1 MARRKK
7 TTAAPQADKEELLKK
22 ALVPE
27 DEQPYKVPSNWCWV
41 RTNIL
46 TELHRGVAYAKTD
59 VSSTKGADDCL
70 ILRGGN
76 ILEGAI
82 QTLREDNVYI
92 NKHLVRE
99 NQFIQMFDTIIVA
112 STASDKVIGRA
123 GIVANDFSDVAFGAF
138 LLLARPK
145 QRYIKK
151 FVSLYFQTSL
161 YRKTIKES
169 VAGTNI
175 YNIRLEYISE
185 LPFPIPPLPEQQRI
199 VERIESLFSK
209 LDAAKERIQNA
220 LDGCELRK
228 AAILKKAFNG
238 ELTEKWRKEHGEDL
252 KSWSDRTLKEC
263 GTWHGGGTPST
274 SHPEYWENGK
284 ILWITSKDMKSD
296 LIEDT
301 IKHINMLG
309 IENSAVKYNT
319 QPSVLF
325 VTRSGILRRTL
336 PISMV
341 KKPFTVNQDLKVL
354 TPSDINLEYL
364 FWACKDNEHKM
375 LEKCM
380 KTGITVENI
389 NTDKLMEYTIPIA
402 PILEQLEIVQI
413 INNLLEKESK
423 VKEAAEQALRQIEYI
438 KKSILAKA
446 FRGELGTNDPQEES
460 SLELLKQIIETGN
473 S

>member
-7 TTAAPQADKEELLKK
+7 TASMPQADKEKLLKK
-22 ALVPE
+22 AIVSE
-27 DEQPYKVPSNWCWV
+27 DEQPYKVPGNWCWTYIKGFAECLDSFRQPV
-41 RTNIL
+41 NTRERSLRSGDIPYYGATGQVGWID
-46 TELHRGVAYAKTD
+46 AYLID
-59 VSSTKGADDCL
+59 SHVVLLGEDGAPFLDFFKNKAYIIEGKSWVNNHAH
-70 ILRGGN
+70 ILRSYFGKIGN
-76 ILEGAI
+76 
-82 QTLREDNVYI
+82 
-92 NKHLVRE
+92 
-99 NQFIQMFDTIIVA
+99 
-112 STASDKVIGRA
+112 
-123 GIVANDFSDVAFGAF
+123 AF
-138 LLLARPK
+138 LMHYLNVFDYSK
-145 QRYIKK
+145 YVKG
-151 FVSLYFQTSL
+151 ST
-161 YRKTIKES
+161 
-169 VAGTNI
+169 
-175 YNIRLEYISE
+175 RLKLTQSSMNEIPVP
-185 LPFPIPPLPEQQRI
+185 LPPLQEQQRI

-380 KTGITVENI
+380 KTGTTVENI

>member
-1 MARRKK
+1 MFNYQTK
-7 TTAAPQADKEELLKK
+7 TTRMKKNVLMLGLAAIAFTACTNEEVTHF
-22 ALVPE
+22 AE
-27 DEQPYKVPSNWCWV
+27 N
-41 RTNIL
+41 R
-46 TELHRGVAYAKTD
+46 
-59 VSSTKGADDCL
+59 
-70 ILRGGN
+70 
-76 ILEGAI
+76 AI
-82 QTLREDNVYI
+82 G
-92 NKHLVRE
+92 
-99 NQFIQMFDTIIVA
+99 FDTFVGKNTKAVTEMNTTVLQTGGFYVWGGYDTDTDIFAGTQV
-112 STASDKVIGRA
+112 TYTNDKWE
-123 GIVANDFSDVAFGAF
+123 
-138 LLLARPK
+138 
-145 QRYIKK
+145 Y
-151 FVSLYFQTSL
+151 TSL
-161 YRKTIKES
+161 
-169 VAGTNI
+169 
-175 YNIRLEYISE
+175 
-185 LPFPIPPLPEQQRI
+185 Q
-199 VERIESLFSK
+199 
-209 LDAAKERIQNA
+209 
-220 LDGCELRK
+220 
-228 AAILKKAFNG
+228 
-238 ELTEKWRKEHGEDL
+238 
-252 KSWSDRTLKEC
+252 
-263 GTWHGGGTPST
+263 
-274 SHPEYWENGK
+274 YWENGK

-380 KTGITVENI
+380 KTGTTVENI